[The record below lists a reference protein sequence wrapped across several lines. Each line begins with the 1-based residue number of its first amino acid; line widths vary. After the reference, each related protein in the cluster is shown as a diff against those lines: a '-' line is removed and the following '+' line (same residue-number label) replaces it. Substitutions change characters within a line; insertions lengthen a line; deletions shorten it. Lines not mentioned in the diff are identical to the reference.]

1 MGELDFALPCIYN
14 HHKYLIII
22 ELHSFALGKSF
33 EGNVFEPVTLV
44 TGRGLKYW
52 SVL

>member
-14 HHKYLIII
+14 QVKYLIII

-33 EGNVFEPVTLV
+33 EDNIFEPVTLV
-44 TGRGLKYW
+44 TGRDLKYW